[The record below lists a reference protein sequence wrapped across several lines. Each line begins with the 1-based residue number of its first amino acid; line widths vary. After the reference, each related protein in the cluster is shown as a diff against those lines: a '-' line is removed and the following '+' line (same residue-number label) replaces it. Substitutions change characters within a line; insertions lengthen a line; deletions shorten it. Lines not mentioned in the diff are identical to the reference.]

1 MSLNC
6 CVVPGEEE
14 VWVVATCNSESSGK
28 ASEDGCKLQQMFEA
42 DQAAQPTLLPLRVK
56 AKEQNVDCK
65 KSSANLECSRESS
78 QAEQNLLQAAAPQVE
93 GGLDDWLKKWCT
105 AEVLAAFAKAS
116 SQDTAVKSLAI
127 ALNWRQKHRAVL
139 TGAKAPCWQGDMR
152 VVARAGSGHPVIFMS
167 MAHQPPASNSA
178 SIIEHMAAVLEA
190 ACQHM
195 NHGAWGFDVVCDC
208 RGFQLS
214 KNLDPRPAIAA
225 MEMLKHAYR
234 GRLRRA
240 LVVSAPYAFNG
251 LWHVVKGLLP
261 KPTQEKIL
269 FVAVKEA
276 KLEIEKSY
284 GCAAQKVLNL
294 LNHPQDKSS
303 WKFPSELVD

>member
-1 MSLNC
+1 M
-6 CVVPGEEE
+6 
-14 VWVVATCNSESSGK
+14 ATCNSESSGK

-78 QAEQNLLQAAAPQVE
+78 QAEQNLLQAAATQVE

-261 KPTQEKIL
+261 KPTQEKML